1 MRTEV
6 KSSLAAVFE
15 TEKNMFFIFVSYVTI
30 ETGFAYSP
38 FRAGTANITIKKRR
52 KSGMGKKQVVEGKR
66 NRKCRHIGRKV
77 GNVVVIML
85 SLSIIL
91 AVVVCVT
98 MFNKLVRSM
107 QTNVCTSGTNMLQ
120 HELERIS
127 EDEDINQV
135 LDGLKERMGCEFT
148 IFQGDTRAYSTVT
161 QNGQRVVGTKLA
173 SNLCD
178 IVLTQGQSYVG
189 QADILGESYLCSYV
203 PTKNESGEIDGL
215 IFAGISVTDAE
226 TATGRIINYAMAI
239 SAAVIIL
246 CIIFLTFYIKKT
258 VSIPLGKIT
267 QAAMEM
273 EQGELGL
280 AEGTEDSIGIRSKD
294 EIGMLG
300 EIFEDTIR
308 RLRSYI
314 GEIAD
319 VLEAIAEGDL
329 TKEANQDYMGDFHT
343 IKKSLDSILGALN
356 QTMGQIAASAGHVSN
371 GSDQVSASA
380 QTLAQGATE
389 QASAVTEISTTITG
403 ISEDAKRTAEAAE
416 EVGHFV
422 NQAGAQLGISMENV
436 RELSVSMENISNDSK
451 EISTIIATIENIAF
465 QINILA
471 LNAAVEAARA
481 GAAGKGFAVVAEE
494 ISSLAA
500 KSDEAAKATKEL
512 IENSVASI
520 TEGGKV
526 MNRVTEAL
534 EQTGKLAGNVTVKM
548 EQVVA
553 AVENQTQAMEQVATG
568 VEQISAVVENNSATS
583 QECAAASQEMSSQS
597 GLLKELIYAFR
608 LKNSR
613 R

>member
-178 IVLTQGQSYVG
+178 IVLTQGQPYVG

-280 AEGTEDSIGIRSKD
+280 AEGTEVSIGIRSKD

>member
-91 AVVVCVT
+91 AVLVCVT

-280 AEGTEDSIGIRSKD
+280 AEGTEVSIGIRSKD